1 MKTKYSNMW
10 NLFSS
15 IIFVP
20 LNLLIISLSNNV
32 KSFPMNDSQNIK
44 SNTTVQTTISYR
56 RECYKK
62 YNIDIFMF
70 IANLQL
76 FKNIQLTI

>member
-1 MKTKYSNMW
+1 
-10 NLFSS
+10 
-15 IIFVP
+15 
-20 LNLLIISLSNNV
+20 
-32 KSFPMNDSQNIK
+32 MNDSQNIK